1 VSPAAAARGR
11 LAAAELA
18 VLLARHG
25 ADSALDSA
33 GRCAEATEIAKLVG
47 LLPDALLFERGLREQ
62 WADEARRWLL
72 RAASFPLAA
81 ASARVLAALRVPL
94 DADAADALLAAAC
107 AAAAA
112 AEGGTVARGLGGAFG
127 GGFGGANGERGD
139 ARDVGRSSSR
149 LGAGGGAVSARAAS
163 MAADLAGLLLDTLTE
178 MFVLVQGE
186 RETVAFAHVFWGA
199 AACLRTMHVPTYA
212 RAARLFAA
220 VAAAWP
226 LDDPSGAAVE
236 ILRAAA
242 PAKVGTPLAALAP
255 AAVFADSNL
264 NKASTRKYRNAKTL
278 AAAAAAA
285 AHEAWLQGVTSPE
298 RFADVWRLPPPPATP
313 PPAMRLADLAPL
325 LLKGLARPSCAAHA
339 LRALAAIAPVVG
351 VGDAWGGER
360 ALALVTAGLVPA
372 ALAAA
377 AAAEAAPGTDL
388 GLLRNARSSPDAV
401 GVGEGIAAGRWCA
414 AGLRAAAASARDKN
428 PRAAALA
435 AALEGALPGAGAS
448 FSAPRGRRTAP
459 PPPARA
465 EPLFFSESG
474 NAPRGA
480 SSFPA
485 ETALVSGGASSR
497 VARLADAIA
506 DPLFRF
512 VAPRHIAA
520 VAKALVDVAVA
531 VARSAR
537 HGGAARDAENVDASV
552 SSLSVSA
559 SLEVL
564 IRLVARASSDAAAKA
579 ALLEASASF
588 VADNTVSRP
597 ANAHDGGGRRST
609 ASSAFAPVASLLE
622 GPHSAP
628 ALELLRRVADLGEGV
643 AANVGVE
650 TDDGFAK
657 HEGFARLGAPSAMWN
672 SVDANGGRAVD
683 LMYGVAAAGRI
694 DPNHAA
700 LPACLVGSSADA
712 RRR

>member
-1 VSPAAAARGR
+1 
-11 LAAAELA
+11 
-18 VLLARHG
+18 
-25 ADSALDSA
+25 
-33 GRCAEATEIAKLVG
+33 
-47 LLPDALLFERGLREQ
+47 
-62 WADEARRWLL
+62 
-72 RAASFPLAA
+72 
-81 ASARVLAALRVPL
+81 
-94 DADAADALLAAAC
+94 
-107 AAAAA
+107 
-112 AEGGTVARGLGGAFG
+112 
-127 GGFGGANGERGD
+127 
-139 ARDVGRSSSR
+139 
-149 LGAGGGAVSARAAS
+149 
-163 MAADLAGLLLDTLTE
+163 
-178 MFVLVQGE
+178 
-186 RETVAFAHVFWGA
+186 
-199 AACLRTMHVPTYA
+199 
-212 RAARLFAA
+212 
-220 VAAAWP
+220 
-226 LDDPSGAAVE
+226 
-236 ILRAAA
+236 
-242 PAKVGTPLAALAP
+242 
-255 AAVFADSNL
+255 
-264 NKASTRKYRNAKTL
+264 
-278 AAAAAAA
+278 
-285 AHEAWLQGVTSPE
+285 
-298 RFADVWRLPPPPATP
+298 
-313 PPAMRLADLAPL
+313 
-325 LLKGLARPSCAAHA
+325 
-339 LRALAAIAPVVG
+339 
-351 VGDAWGGER
+351 
-360 ALALVTAGLVPA
+360 
-372 ALAAA
+372 
-377 AAAEAAPGTDL
+377 
-388 GLLRNARSSPDAV
+388 LRNARSSPDAV

-643 AANVGVE
+643 AADVGVE

>member
-1 VSPAAAARGR
+1 
-11 LAAAELA
+11 
-18 VLLARHG
+18 
-25 ADSALDSA
+25 
-33 GRCAEATEIAKLVG
+33 
-47 LLPDALLFERGLREQ
+47 
-62 WADEARRWLL
+62 
-72 RAASFPLAA
+72 
-81 ASARVLAALRVPL
+81 
-94 DADAADALLAAAC
+94 
-107 AAAAA
+107 
-112 AEGGTVARGLGGAFG
+112 
-127 GGFGGANGERGD
+127 
-139 ARDVGRSSSR
+139 
-149 LGAGGGAVSARAAS
+149 
-163 MAADLAGLLLDTLTE
+163 
-178 MFVLVQGE
+178 MFVLVRGE

-388 GLLRNARSSPDAV
+388 GLLRQARSSPDAV

-465 EPLFFSESG
+465 EPLFFSEG
-474 NAPRGA
+474 GDAPRGA

-485 ETALVSGGASSR
+485 ETDLVSGGASSR

-537 HGGAARDAENVDASV
+537 HGGAARDAENLDASV

-643 AANVGVE
+643 AADPGVE

-657 HEGFARLGAPSAMWN
+657 YESFARLGAPSAMWN

-694 DPNHAA
+694 DPNQAA

-712 RRR
+712 GRR